1 MGARDNAER
10 IEEELKAAGVANLAA
25 NDNGSSTTAATENSE
40 SVSVWPGSQ
49 NAWTRTNIYWEE
61 KLVS

>member
-40 SVSVWPGSQ
+40 SVSV
-49 NAWTRTNIYWEE
+49 
-61 KLVS
+61 